1 MSKEIIT
8 RGRQPPEVLAF
19 GEPLAALYPLPGAGD
34 TAGTGAYRMTWGG
47 DTSNFSIGITK
58 LGHVCT
64 YITRVGADEFG
75 NSFMKLWADCG
86 VDTDQIQ
93 QDSGRTTGVYF
104 VSFRD
109 GKHYLTYYRGQSAAT
124 VVAREEIEWD
134 YIRNA
139 RVLHVTGISQA
150 ISTRM
155 LDLSFE
161 LMQFAKQNDMLISYD
176 TNYRPLLWSV
186 DRAKAVIF
194 HTIREYADVVM
205 TTDEEM
211 QMLGLGEDPER
222 LIDALPVM
230 PRICAVKLGA
240 KGSLLMGRQSSVW
253 LPSYPVKV
261 SDTVGAGD
269 AYDAGLISAMLE
281 NCSLEE
287 AGKLAT
293 AAAALTCRGTGPLER
308 QPDRAEL
315 RAYLATTKPQREN

>member
-1 MSKEIIT
+1 MSKDIRT
-8 RGRQPPEVLAF
+8 HGRQSPEVLAF
-19 GEPLAALYPLPGAGD
+19 GEPLAAFYPLSGEEGAP
-34 TAGTGAYRMTWGG
+34 AFGAYRMTWGG

-64 YITRVGADEFG
+64 YITRVGADDFG
-75 NSFMKLWADCG
+75 RSFIKLWEDYG
-86 VDTDQIQ
+86 VETDQVQ

-124 VVAREEIEWD
+124 VVAREEIDWD

-161 LMQFAKQNDMLISYD
+161 LMRFAKQNHILISYD
-176 TNYRPLLWSV
+176 TNYRPLLWSA

-211 QMLGLGEDPER
+211 QMLGIGEDPER

-230 PRICAVKLGA
+230 PGMCAVKLGA
-240 KGSLLMGRQSSVW
+240 RGSVLMDRQSSVW
-253 LPSYPVKV
+253 LPSYPVEV

-269 AYDAGLISAMLE
+269 AYDAGLISALLE

-287 AGKLAT
+287 AGKRAT

-315 RAYLATTKPQREN
+315 RVYLATTKPQRES